1 MRPFAALRS
10 LSHHIAVPCAVAVAI
25 ALFALDVRGVHRQEP
40 LFSAGNLFLR
50 RPEF

>member
-1 MRPFAALRS
+1 MRPFAALHS
-10 LSHHIAVPCAVAVAI
+10 LNHHIAVPCAAAVAI

-50 RPEF
+50 HPEF